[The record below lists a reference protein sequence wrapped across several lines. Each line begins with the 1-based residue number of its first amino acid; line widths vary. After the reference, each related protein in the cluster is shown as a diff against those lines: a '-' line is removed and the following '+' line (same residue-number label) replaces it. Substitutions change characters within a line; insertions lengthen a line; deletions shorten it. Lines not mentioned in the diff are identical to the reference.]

1 MVDLQKE
8 ITQFLEQCKQQ
19 KVNENY
25 FEKQLSNNT
34 KVWVQWY
41 FEDFNIELQLKTD
54 KQKDFEDYCININNT
69 FENNT
74 LNKYI
79 KEQLKQITQI
89 GITNYIKQNKE
100 HFL

>member
-1 MVDLQKE
+1 MLNLQKE

-19 KVNENY
+19 KVNEDF
-25 FEKQLSNNT
+25 FEKQINNNV

-41 FEDFNIELQLKTD
+41 FKDFNIELQLKTD
-54 KQKDFEDYCININNT
+54 KQKEFKDYFININDS

-79 KEQLKQITQI
+79 KEQLEQITQI

>member
-1 MVDLQKE
+1 MLNLQKE
-8 ITQFLEQCKQQ
+8 ITQFLEQCK
-19 KVNENY
+19 KDKDNENY
-25 FEKQLSNNT
+25 FEKQINNNV

-54 KQKDFEDYCININNT
+54 KQKAFEDYFIDINGY

-100 HFL
+100 NFL

>member
-1 MVDLQKE
+1 MVNLQKE
-8 ITQFLEQCKQQ
+8 ITQFLEQCK
-19 KVNENY
+19 KDKNNENY

-54 KQKDFEDYCININNT
+54 EQKDFEDYCVNINDT

-89 GITNYIKQNKE
+89 GITNYIKQNKKY
-100 HFL
+100 FL